1 MLETFVPSRVRRA
14 LFEHLLTHPDERFYL
29 RGLAKQLGLSIS
41 PLRRELKRLE
51 RSGMLRAVQEGNM
64 LFYIVDPASP
74 DFVQLKQVGQQ
85 AEAPSEARLEASE
98 PPAPLPTAH
107 AGQAGSRQA
116 ILVGI
121 VPADRRMAAW
131 RSPLS
136 GPALAGAAGAGVALL
151 LLIAGLLYVS
161 VTQQRLASQAS
172 RALATRRAEVTVVVP
187 QVPSSSGA
195 MRGSRWQIVPGGF
208 GGFSSGSSS
217 GDSY

>member
-29 RGLAKQLGLSIS
+29 RGLAKQLSLSIS

-51 RSGMLRAVQEGNM
+51 HSGMLKGVQEGNM

-74 DFVQLKQVGQQ
+74 DFLQLKQVGQKI
-85 AEAPSEARLEASE
+85 EAPSEARLEPLS
-98 PPAPLPTAH
+98 PPALS
-107 AGQAGSRQA
+107 QQA
-116 ILVGI
+116 IPVGI
-121 VPADRRMAAW
+121 APADRRMAAW

-136 GPALAGAAGAGVALL
+136 GPALLGAAGAGMALL
-151 LLIAGLLYVS
+151 LIIAGLLYVS

-172 RALATRRAEVTVVVP
+172 RALATRRAEVTVVAP
-187 QVPSSSGA
+187 PVPSSSGA
-195 MRGSRWQIVPGGF
+195 MRGSRWQVIPGGF
-208 GGFSSGSSS
+208 GGFSSGS